1 MMEEEKYGNP
11 VPVLTGAMATFP
23 LSDKNFTF
31 MVEDEN
37 ADTDTHLCGH
47 DDE

>member
-1 MMEEEKYGNP
+1 MGEEKYGNP